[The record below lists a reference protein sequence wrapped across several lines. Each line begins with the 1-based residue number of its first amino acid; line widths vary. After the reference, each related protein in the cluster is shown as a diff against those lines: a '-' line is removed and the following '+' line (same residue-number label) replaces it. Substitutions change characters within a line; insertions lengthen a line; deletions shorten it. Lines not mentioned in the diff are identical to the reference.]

1 MALFNLFFLL
11 KFPIASLISYSNSI
25 VFLFLFI
32 SFFFF
37 LFDDFSVV
45 AQALKWTLYLMNVV
59 CILVLAFLFCY
70 FVHCP
75 CVCLYMNE
83 KN

>member
-1 MALFNLFFLL
+1 MALFKLFFLL

-45 AQALKWTLYLMNVV
+45 AQALKWTLHLMNVV
-59 CILVLAFLFCY
+59 CILVLTSFY
-70 FVHCP
+70 FVILSMVH
-75 CVCLYMNE
+75 VFVYI
-83 KN
+83 